1 MKEQMLYV
9 CELCGTSYSDKK
21 KAEECEAGHAVLKK
35 AKIVGK
41 YKSIKM
47 VPDGM
52 PVAIEVTFSDG
63 RHRIYR

>member
-9 CELCGTSYSDKK
+9 CEICGTSYNDRK
-21 KAEECEAGHAVLKK
+21 KAEECEAGHVSLKR

-52 PVAIEVTFSDG
+52 PVAIEVTFANG
-63 RHRIYR
+63 KHRIYR